1 MSVRTVLLL
10 VVAIWGAI
18 IPGVAVAQERRLPQ
32 SAEEVQLSYAP
43 VVREVAPAVVNV
55 YATTIRQQTTSP
67 FANDP
72 FFQRFFGGESPLFR
86 SRPRESQSLGS
97 GVVIAEEGVV
107 LTNSHV
113 VSGATD
119 IRIAFTNGREY
130 AVDLI
135 LDDPQTDLAVLRI
148 QRPDRPFPALAF
160 GDSDAL
166 EVGDLVLALGN
177 PFGVGQ
183 TVTSGIVS
191 ALARTGVQTSDYGF
205 FIQTD
210 AAINPGNSGGAL
222 VNMRGELV
230 GINSTIFTRSG
241 GSLGI
246 GFAIPANMA
255 RVVANAAMKG
265 GDIVRPWLGVALQE
279 VSFDIANSLGIDP
292 PRGALVT
299 QIADDSSAER
309 AGLRSGDVILAV
321 DAVAINDTGGFNY
334 RLATKEV
341 GGTAE
346 LTIIRDGREIVVDV
360 ELVALPESQSSQQI
374 EISGNTRFAGVTAE
388 ALLPALADELGLPF
402 DSEGIAIIDVASNSP
417 AASFGLRRG
426 DIIRSLNGEDITTLR
441 RFGELASTRPRGGWR
456 IVLQRGNQVIRSF
469 VSG

>member
-1 MSVRTVLLL
+1 MSFRAFSLLL
-10 VVAIWGAI
+10 IALVGALV
-18 IPGVAVAQERRLPQ
+18 PNAVMAEERRLPQ

-43 VVREVAPAVVNV
+43 IVRDVAPAVVNV
-55 YATTIRQQTTSP
+55 YATTIRQQAVSP

-97 GVVIAEEGVV
+97 GVVIDADGIV

-130 AVDLI
+130 QVDLV
-135 LDDPQTDLAVLRI
+135 LDDPQTDLAVLKI
-148 QRPDRPFPALAF
+148 QRPDRAFPALTF
-160 GDSDAL
+160 GDSDGL
-166 EVGDLVLALGN
+166 EVGDLVLAIGN

-222 VNMRGELV
+222 VDMQGRLV
-230 GINSTIFTRSG
+230 GVNSAIFTRSG

-255 RVVANAAMKG
+255 RVVVNAALNG
-265 GDIVRPWLGVALQE
+265 GQIVRPWLGVALQE

-292 PRGALVT
+292 PRGALIT
-299 QIADDSSAER
+299 QIADNSSAQR
-309 AGLRSGDVILAV
+309 ADLQSGDVILAV
-321 DAVAINDTGGFNY
+321 DGVAINDIGGFNY

-346 LTIIRDGREIVVDV
+346 LQIIRNGRELLVDV
-360 ELVALPESQSSQQI
+360 DLEALPERLLSQQI

-388 ALLPALADELGLPF
+388 ELSPGLADELGLPF
-402 DSEGIAIIDVASNSP
+402 ESEGIVVVDVASNSP
-417 AASFGLRRG
+417 AAGFGLRRG

-441 RFGELASTRPRGGWR
+441 RFGELASTRPRGWR
-456 IVLQRGNQVIRSF
+456 IVIQRGNQVIRSF